1 MKTIKIWNDAPS
13 EKQLADICRGIEDGA
28 VAIMPTDTL
37 YGICCDALNV
47 KAIERICRLKGINP
61 DKSNL
66 SIVCADIS
74 MAAEFSKIDDR
85 VFRLLKSNTP
95 GPFTFLLKS
104 ASALPKVF
112 KGRKTVGVRIPDCDT
127 IRKVV
132 DRLGHPLLTTS
143 IEYDGDDYAISADLI
158 AESYDNRV
166 DFMVEGE
173 DGGLIPSTIVD
184 CTGNDIEIVREG
196 KGELA

>member
-1 MKTIKIWNDAPS
+1 
-13 EKQLADICRGIEDGA
+13 
-28 VAIMPTDTL
+28 
-37 YGICCDALNV
+37 
-47 KAIERICRLKGINP
+47 
-61 DKSNL
+61 
-66 SIVCADIS
+66 

-85 VFRLLKSNTP
+85 VFRLLKSYTP

-143 IEYDGDDYAISADLI
+143 IEYDGDDYAVSADLI

>member
-13 EKQLADICRGIEDGA
+13 EKQLADICRGIEDGV

-132 DRLGHPLLTTS
+132 ARLGHPLLTTS

>member
-1 MKTIKIWNDAPS
+1 
-13 EKQLADICRGIEDGA
+13 
-28 VAIMPTDTL
+28 MPTDTL

-104 ASALPKVF
+104 ASTLPKVF

-143 IEYDGDDYAISADLI
+143 IEYDGDDYAVSADLI